1 MLNFSCYCVLEQK
14 LTLRANRL
22 HAKIPKHKV
31 WNPNRVKARFPRFA
45 GRSVSRKQLLRFRVI
60 RPLPQCPLS
69 AGSRDGHPR
78 VPLNRSLRNDV
89 THQRRNYRIAQTEIP
104 LRAHILRANAET
116 IAKQDVGGPRNA
128 FPHRPHASVAK
139 SPRTAASGV
148 SGRGV
153 AGNHKSPSTKSAR
166 AMEKMMSVRRGIAF
180 HLGHPLRACGKP
192 VDPR

>member
-78 VPLNRSLRNDV
+78 VPLNRSLRNDA
-89 THQRRNYRIAQTEIP
+89 THQRRNYRNAQTEIP

-116 IAKQDVGGPRNA
+116 IAKQDVGGPGSLFHIDRTQA
-128 FPHRPHASVAK
+128 LQRVPVRPLAV
-139 SPRTAASGV
+139 SPAGV
-148 SGRGV
+148 SPAITR
-153 AGNHKSPSTKSAR
+153 APRRRAR
-166 AMEKMMSVRRGIAF
+166 AQWKR
-180 HLGHPLRACGKP
+180 
-192 VDPR
+192 